1 MSVLR
6 NSTMITRYALT
17 RYQDGV
23 VLGYALLKAEE
34 FRHYSDMAQQPQG
47 LIRLGAIPHDW
58 YNLKAD
64 YQDSHEDTTV
74 FLAD

>member
-1 MSVLR
+1 
-6 NSTMITRYALT
+6 MITRYALT

-34 FRHYSDMAQQPQG
+34 FRHYSDMAPQG

-58 YNLKAD
+58 YDLKGE